1 LQVIITEAS
10 KIIQDVGRSWRPMAL
25 IAEGE
30 TTGRMGSLTEGP
42 TALRSPIKNLKV
54 VIKICY

>member
-1 LQVIITEAS
+1 MVLT
-10 KIIQDVGRSWRPMAL
+10 
-25 IAEGE
+25 AEGE
-30 TTGRMGSLTEGP
+30 NTGRMGSLTEGP